1 MTGLKRYL
9 GIDFVDLLIH
19 IGVTGMLMTFV
30 GVSDG
35 PEELMPMM
43 VAASLVVLGIRRHW
57 AFKREAVGL
66 TTGQMAATRIE
77 ELEERVAQ
85 LEGAEA
91 RVAELEERV
100 DFAERL
106 LAQASGERAVL
117 PADKRR

>member
-9 GIDFVDLLIH
+9 GIDLVDLAIQA
-19 IGVTGMLMTFV
+19 GVTGMLMAFV
-30 GVSDG
+30 AVSNG
-35 PEELMPMM
+35 PDEVMPMI
-43 VAASLVVLGIRRHW
+43 VATSLIVLGIRRHW
-57 AFKREAVGL
+57 AFKRESVGL

-85 LEGAEA
+85 LEGAET

-106 LAQASGERAVL
+106 LAQGSGERAVL

>member
-1 MTGLKRYL
+1 MTGLRKYL
-9 GIDFVDLLIH
+9 GLDLVDLLIH
-19 IGVTGMLMTFV
+19 AGVTTMLVAFV

-35 PEELMPMM
+35 PEEIMPII
-43 VAASLVVLGIRRHW
+43 VAASLVALGIRRHW
-57 AFKREAVGL
+57 ALKREAVGL

-85 LEGAEA
+85 LESSEA

-117 PADKRR
+117 PAAKPR